1 MLVRQSPVVA
11 LPPRAALP
19 DPAHRPAA
27 RLVPVRTIRYIG
39 GMSERATRQF
49 ALQGLE
55 RAVSR
60 VKDVVGPKGW
70 TDDPQ
75 VLAPRLEERR
85 GLFHGATPVMV
96 SPADTAEV
104 AEVVRVCAA
113 AGIGVVP
120 QGGNTGLCGGAVPD
134 ESGAQILLSMA
145 RLDRIRELDAA
156 GNTVTVEA
164 GCILADLQAA
174 AADAD
179 RLFPLSLSSEGS
191 CQIGGNLSTNAG
203 GTAVLR
209 YGNARDLVLGL
220 EVVLPDGQV
229 WNGLRKLR
237 KDNTGYD
244 LKQLFIGSEGTLG
257 IVTAAVLRLF
267 PRPRSVVTA
276 FVGARDVA
284 RALELLGRARATCG
298 DAITG
303 FELMSRI
310 CLDFCFRHVP
320 DTRDPLEAKHPWYVL
335 LELQSGFAGTGP
347 REGVEEALAA
357 ALDAGVIEDAAVA
370 TSEAQARAMWKLRDS
385 IPEAELREGGGIKH
399 DVSVPLPDVPAFL
412 DRATRAVEEAVP
424 DARVVAFG
432 HLGDG
437 NIHFNVAPPASADRG
452 AFLARWGAVNEI
464 VHDIVAS
471 FGGSISAEHGLGR
484 LKRDEIVRYKPALEI
499 DLMARVKAALDPD
512 GILNPGKV
520 VRRELPSGRG

>member
-1 MLVRQSPVVA
+1 
-11 LPPRAALP
+11 
-19 DPAHRPAA
+19 
-27 RLVPVRTIRYIG
+27 
-39 GMSERATRQF
+39 MSERTNRQF
-49 ALQGLE
+49 ALQDLE
-55 RAVSR
+55 RTVSR
-60 VKDVVGPKGW
+60 VKAVVGRKGW

-96 SPADTAEV
+96 SPADAGEV
-104 AEVVRVCAA
+104 AEVVRLCAA
-113 AGIGVVP
+113 AGVGVVP

-134 ESGAQILLSMA
+134 GSGAQILLSLA

-156 GNTVTVEA
+156 GNTMTVEA
-164 GCILADLQAA
+164 GCILAGVQAA

-179 RLFPLSLSSEGS
+179 RLFPLSLAAEGS

-220 EVVLPDGQV
+220 EVVLPDGRI

-276 FVGARDVA
+276 LAGLRSAA
-284 RALELLGRARATCG
+284 HALELLDCARAVCG

-320 DTRDPLEAKHPWYVL
+320 GARDPLEAEHPWYVL

-347 REGVEEALAA
+347 RECVEEALAA
-357 ALDAGVIEDAAVA
+357 ALDAGAIEDAAVA
-370 TSEAQARAMWKLRDS
+370 ASEAQARAMWKLRES

-399 DVSVPLPDVPAFL
+399 DVSVPLPDIPAFL
-412 DRATRAVEEAVP
+412 DRAAQAVEEAVP
-424 DARVVAFG
+424 GVRIVAFG
-432 HLGDG
+432 HVGDG
-437 NIHFNVAPPASADRG
+437 NIHFNVAPPTDADG
-452 AFLARWGAVNEI
+452 KAFLARWSAVNEI

-484 LKRDEIVRYKPALEI
+484 LKRDEIVRYKSALEI
-499 DLMARVKAALDPD
+499 DLMARVKGALDPD

-520 VRRELPSGRG
+520 VRRALPPGAGSGRP